1 MHEWEWEVLPALD
14 GTHHDL
20 ASGFTRA
27 DLRGMVCMAQIPED
41 SLEWGSFL
49 ADAGSHAKRAH
60 VAAFASAWRKWSPAR
75 RNRTEDLW
83 RQRAGLLV
91 RANLL
96 RLCANYS
103 MSKT

>member
-27 DLRGMVCMAQIPED
+27 DLRRMVCMAQIPED

-60 VAAFASAWRKWSPAR
+60 VAAFARARDNPRPWRV
-75 RNRTEDLW
+75 N
-83 RQRAGLLV
+83 
-91 RANLL
+91 
-96 RLCANYS
+96 
-103 MSKT
+103 